1 MTEESSNSQ
10 QLQRTKFVIE
20 QKSVKKT
27 FFQEHKTII
36 KQVRKRNITL
46 IIMCPGYIEKRVN
59 NERKN
64 IEIQNYII
72 LNFPWSEFTH

>member
-1 MTEESSNSQ
+1 MMTEESSNSQ

-46 IIMCPGYIEKRVN
+46 IIICPGYI
-59 NERKN
+59 
-64 IEIQNYII
+64 
-72 LNFPWSEFTH
+72 

>member
-1 MTEESSNSQ
+1 MMTEESSNSQ

-36 KQVRKRNITL
+36 KQVRKRNTYYFDNYMPRI
-46 IIMCPGYIEKRVN
+46 Y
-59 NERKN
+59 RKKGN
-64 IEIQNYII
+64 
-72 LNFPWSEFTH
+72 